1 VTSSISSTGLR
12 RHIGPTLLAVLVLAA
27 AFLAGGFYESTY
39 SLLAAGVWLG
49 IAVAAAV
56 RPPPRPSPAFWAL
69 AALAAWTA
77 LSALWGPAGPALRVV
92 PLAALYAGAL
102 YAAEWVAP
110 DPLLRAVWAACVIVS
125 AAALAGWIAG
135 VGDRDRLDWPVTYS
149 NGLGLHA
156 VTGVLLA
163 FRASD
168 KVSLAGG
175 ALCGLTAVFTFSRSA
190 LLAGAAALVVYLA
203 ARGRIPRAVAL
214 AGAAAALVAAVF
226 LGQPLAARFAAPAP
240 DEGDA
245 RRLLDL
251 TGHGRA
257 QLWDVA
263 RDAWLDAPA
272 LGPGAGTYARSF
284 IAETGDLTGPANAHS
299 LYLETLA
306 ELGLVG
312 LALILAF
319 LVLGFSGH
327 RRSALAASVLV
338 AWGLHAAVDW
348 TWQLPAATLPAVL
361 AAGVLTRREAQ
372 LGRSAA
378 AGLAAAALIVGIASG
393 LHGVG
398 AAVVETGPDSRDEAR
413 LAGRLLPFDAR
424 PWADVDRTRA
434 CEIDPDE
441 PVLTRGEGCASR
453 R

>member
-1 VTSSISSTGLR
+1 V
-12 RHIGPTLLAVLVLAA
+12 
-27 AFLAGGFYESTY
+27 
-39 SLLAAGVWLG
+39 
-49 IAVAAAV
+49 
-56 RPPPRPSPAFWAL
+56 
-69 AALAAWTA
+69 
-77 LSALWGPAGPALRVV
+77 
-92 PLAALYAGAL
+92 ALYAGAL

-110 DPLLRAVWAACVIVS
+110 EPLLRAVWAACVIVS
-125 AAALAGWIAG
+125 AAALVGWIAG
-135 VGDRDRLDWPVTYS
+135 VGDRDRLEWPVTYS
-149 NGLGLHA
+149 NGLGLVA
-156 VTGVLLA
+156 VTGALLSLR
-163 FRASD
+163 FGRA
-168 KVSLAGG
+168 AG
-175 ALCGLTAVFTFSRSA
+175 ALCVLTAVFTFSRSA

-251 TGHGRA
+251 TGHGRT
-257 QLWDVA
+257 QLWGVA

-272 LGPGAGTYARSF
+272 LGQGAGTYARSF

-312 LALILAF
+312 LALIIAF
-319 LVLGFSGH
+319 LVLGFIGH

-361 AAGVLTRREAQ
+361 AAGVLTRREAR
-372 LGRSAA
+372 LGPSAA
-378 AGLAAAALIVGIASG
+378 AGLAAAALVVGIASG

-398 AAVVETGPDSRDEAR
+398 AAVVETGPDTRDEAR

-424 PWADVDRTRA
+424 PWADVDPGRA
-434 CEIDPDE
+434 CDLDADE
-441 PVLTRGEGCASR
+441 PILTRGKDCDR
-453 R
+453 RG